1 MEALWSLFS
10 STNLSPHGYCLL
22 WRPGLLG
29 LHIVAD
35 AMIGVAY
42 FSIPITLA
50 TFLRR
55 RPDLGFGWIAWLFA
69 VFILACGTTHIF
81 GIWTLWHPDYGIEGL
96 VKLFTGI
103 VSLATAAVLWKNLP
117 ALIALPSITQI
128 SAMNEELQ
136 AEIRERRAA
145 EQKLTSLNMELENRV
160 LARTAELTILNRS
173 LTKSEERF
181 RQVVES
187 TPSAMVMVDTT
198 GRIEMINA
206 QAETLFGYP
215 RTQLMGRSID
225 VLVPER
231 YRSGHPS
238 LRAAFLQAPQSRP
251 MGLGRDLY
259 AMRHDGTE
267 FPVEIGINP
276 IDTDD
281 GTKVLSMIVDISDR
295 KQKEERI
302 SAALKEKDILLA
314 EIHHRVKNNLQIVH
328 SLLDLQSSRVTDTV
342 ARGMLRESRNRIN
355 SMAIVHQAL
364 YGSDDLRRVDF
375 ATVLRTLVP
384 HLAASYALD
393 EHRARV
399 TIDAAPVHLP
409 LNSAIPCGLIVNELV
424 SNTFKHGFPEGTSGD
439 ILVSLQEAED
449 GEVILT
455 VSDTGVGLPDSF
467 DLGTTPSLGLKLVN
481 LLASQLEGDITIEPR
496 EPTRFTLRF
505 ALQPRAGTTSE

>member
-1 MEALWSLFS
+1 MEAFWSLFS

-22 WRPGLLG
+22 WRPGLLR
-29 LHIVAD
+29 LHIAAD
-35 AMIGVAY
+35 AMISLAY

-50 TFLRR
+50 TFIRR
-55 RPDLGFGWIAWLFA
+55 RSDLGFGWIAWLFA
-69 VFILACGTTHIF
+69 AFILACGATHVF
-81 GIWTLWHPDYGIEGL
+81 GIWTLWHPDYGIEGM

-103 VSLATAAVLWKNLP
+103 VSLVTAIVLWKQLP
-117 ALIALPSITQI
+117 ALVAIPSIIQI

-136 AEIRERRAA
+136 AEIRERRVA

-160 LARTAELTILNRS
+160 LARTAELTILNSS

-187 TPSAMVMVDTT
+187 TPSAMIMVDTA

-215 RTQLMGRSID
+215 RSQLMGRSID

-231 YRSGHPS
+231 YRAGHPS
-238 LRAAFLQAPQSRP
+238 LRADFLEAPQSRP

-259 AMRHDGTE
+259 ALRHDGTE

-276 IDTDD
+276 IDTDG

-302 SAALKEKDILLA
+302 SSALKEKDILLA

-328 SLLDLQSSRVTDTV
+328 SLLDLQSSRVTDVV
-342 ARGMLRESRNRIN
+342 ARDMLRESRNRIN

-384 HLAASYALD
+384 HLAASFGLG
-393 EHRARV
+393 EERARV
-399 TIDAAPVHLP
+399 TIDAAPVRLP

-424 SNTFKHGFPEGTSGD
+424 SNTFKHGFPEGTSGN
-439 ILVSLQEAED
+439 IFVTLQASD
-449 GEVILT
+449 ADEVVLT
-455 VSDTGVGLPDSF
+455 VSDTGIGLPDSF
-467 DLGTTPSLGLKLVN
+467 DVATSPSLGLKLVN
-481 LLASQLEGDITIEPR
+481 LLASQLDGVMTIGR
-496 EPTRFTLRF
+496 RDPTSFTLRF
-505 ALQPRAGTTSE
+505 AAQPRGGTTSE